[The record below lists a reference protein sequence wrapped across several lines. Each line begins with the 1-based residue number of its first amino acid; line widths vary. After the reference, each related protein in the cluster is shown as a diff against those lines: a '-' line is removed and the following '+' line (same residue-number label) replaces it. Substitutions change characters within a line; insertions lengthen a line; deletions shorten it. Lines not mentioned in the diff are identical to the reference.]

1 MRRCLID
8 VMKMDKIQGHS
19 GVSVYLGQC
28 VILPI
33 PGAGI
38 GSV

>member
-19 GVSVYLGQC
+19 GVSIYLGQC
-28 VILPI
+28 QGLAVCDT
-33 PGAGI
+33 GVKA
-38 GSV
+38 